1 MAYLPEWKPGNSY
14 TYVGDPWVWSRGI
27 SNGEC
32 VGRAGHIITGAH
44 MPKPENPGSQGQ
56 AARNKP
62 NRGQD
67 EKTHTF
73 VNTATGETRVENQ
86 RWFRDEGRDQGFT
99 KPEDAAEAAPTP
111 TPETP
116 A

>member
-1 MAYLPEWKPGNSY
+1 M
-14 TYVGDPWVWSRGI
+14 D
-27 SNGEC
+27 NGER
-32 VGRAGHIITGAH
+32 VGRAGHIITTGAPL
-44 MPKPENPGSQGQ
+44 MPKPANPGSQGQ

-73 VNTATGETRVENQ
+73 VNAASGETREATM
-86 RWFRDEGRDQGFT
+86 REFRDTLRAQGFT
-99 KPEDAAEAAPTP
+99 KPEDAADVAPTP

>member
-1 MAYLPEWKPGNSY
+1 
-14 TYVGDPWVWSRGI
+14 
-27 SNGEC
+27 
-32 VGRAGHIITGAH
+32 

-73 VNTATGETRVENQ
+73 VNTTSGETREATQ
-86 RWFRDEGRDQGFT
+86 REFRDTLRDQGFVRQ
-99 KPEDAAEAAPTP
+99 EDVAEVAP